1 MLRTYLRYIGPTRC
15 RLQRQFHRKTLL
27 RPQWPVVAILLDFLI
42 RPGVMARRLLGF
54 HAINVPGRIIAT
66 PDRHR
71 IFHHRTNGLE
81 PSVPRMWPLDCGHH
95 LPDVYLAQ
103 RCDALITMLD
113 AEFFYDPS

>member
-1 MLRTYLRYIGPTRC
+1 MAGR
-15 RLQRQFHRKTLL
+15 LL
-27 RPQWPVVAILLDFLI
+27 RLYALDVFC
-42 RPGVMARRLLGF
+42 
-54 HAINVPGRIIAT
+54 RIIAT

-113 AEFFYDPS
+113 AEFFYDPSPCTLGLWPKTVLEIGRFQIGHNQRIYGAWLGAAGTN